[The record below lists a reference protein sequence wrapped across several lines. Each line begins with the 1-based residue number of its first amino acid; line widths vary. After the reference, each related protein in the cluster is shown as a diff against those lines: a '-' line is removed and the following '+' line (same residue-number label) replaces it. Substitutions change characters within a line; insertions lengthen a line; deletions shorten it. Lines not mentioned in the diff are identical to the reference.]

1 MKNLANFFLLKV
13 IKNSWIYMKIIPQN
27 SQIVFWLE
35 KWQNFANEI
44 TLIVSGFKDMVHSSW
59 PSGGWVLWGHIG
71 RYLFELKTW
80 NSEEDDSNFLQS
92 YPWQLSKKNRNDEKS
107 VEHSLPPYTTTKEN
121 LKAKQSTQKNSPKN
135 CLFSKYSMS
144 YKVSLKFSQILST
157 FN

>member
-27 SQIVFWLE
+27 LQIVFWLE

-44 TLIVSGFKDMVHSSW
+44 TLIVSRFKDMVHSSW
-59 PSGGWVLWGHIG
+59 PSGGWVLRGHMG
-71 RYLFELKTW
+71 RYLFELKIW

-107 VEHSLPPYTTTKEN
+107 VEHSLPHPHHYKGKFES
-121 LKAKQSTQKNSPKN
+121 KAKYPK
-135 CLFSKYSMS
+135 
-144 YKVSLKFSQILST
+144 KFPKKLPFFQI
-157 FN
+157 FHVI